1 MLKKHAILTNNR
13 YICGTTLKTNTMPN
27 GQNKTL
33 RSRLSPLFQDTFLS
47 CLGSFFAFLLVRWVA
62 TPIYAFS
69 LHLLYYI
76 GGALIFTLLGLLLS
90 GTIRQA
96 RMGTYRF
103 STNRLFLT
111 LLIKE
116 LGITLLMLTELGGF
130 RQPAHIVLAV
140 ISDTLF
146 SAMLIFIIRTT
157 LIRVREEAMEMK
169 ELSFRPNTLVFG
181 ADENAALFAESAKQS
196 GRYNILGLLSRR
208 PEMDKKVVRGFLVYY
223 IADDAAMEALQWRLG
238 GIDCILFPKG
248 DGSDS
253 GADGGGGGGGSI
265 PTGSKISA
273 FERFAKRSFDIVLSG
288 ILLIVFM
295 PLILFCALAVF
306 IEDGSPVIYSQE
318 RIGLGGR
325 PFHILKF
332 RSMRRDAEAM
342 GVPRLYAGDD
352 DPRLTRVGKFLRQHH
367 LDELPQ
373 LWNVFRGDMS
383 FIGYRPER
391 QFYIDR
397 IMEKNPRYRYLYQIR
412 PGVTS
417 YATLYNGY
425 TDTIEKMLTRLD
437 LDLYYLRN
445 HSVWFDFRV
454 LGLTFLSI
462 ISGKKF

>member
-1 MLKKHAILTNNR
+1 
-13 YICGTTLKTNTMPN
+13 MPN
-27 GQNKTL
+27 GQFKTL
-33 RSRLSPLFQDTFLS
+33 KARFDPLIQDTFLS
-47 CLGSFFAFLLVRWVA
+47 CLGSFFAFLMVRWLA
-62 TPIYAFS
+62 NPIYGFS
-69 LHLLYYI
+69 LHFLYYI
-76 GGALIFTLLGLLLS
+76 GGALIFTLLGLLIS
-90 GTIRQA
+90 GTIRQV

-103 STNRLFLT
+103 STDRLFLT
-111 LLIKE
+111 LFIKE
-116 LGITLLMLTELGGF
+116 IGITILMLTDLGGF
-130 RQPAHIVLAV
+130 TLPAHIVLAI

-146 SAMLIFIIRTT
+146 SAMLIFIIRTS
-157 LIRVREEAMEMK
+157 LNRMREEALEMK

-181 ADENAALFAESAKQS
+181 DDDNAALFAESAKQS
-196 GRYNILGLLSRR
+196 GRYNILGLLSRN
-208 PEMDKKVVRGFLVYY
+208 PEMDKKIIRGFLVYY
-223 IADDAAMEALQWRLG
+223 IANDAALAALQWRLG

-248 DGSDS
+248 DGDDPGGS
-253 GADGGGGGGGSI
+253 GGGGGGSI
-265 PTGSKISA
+265 PKSSKMSP
-273 FERFAKRSFDIVLSG
+273 FERFTKRGFDIVLSG
-288 ILLIVFM
+288 ILLIVFL
-295 PLILFCALAVF
+295 PLILICALAVF
-306 IEDGSPVIYSQE
+306 IEDGTPVIYSQE
-318 RIGLGGR
+318 RIGLGGH
-325 PFHILKF
+325 PFRILKF
-332 RSMRRDAEAM
+332 RSMRRDAESM
-342 GVPRLYAGDD
+342 GIPRLYTGDN

-397 IMEKNPRYRYLYQIR
+397 IMERNPRYRYLYQIR

-425 TDTIEKMLTRLD
+425 TDTLEKMLTRLD